1 MGICPEIFSVRFFFG
16 LFFHL
21 LLIAR
26 VCKGRIFRDKWRRS
40 LRFRNLRC
48 SGISDAKMIRV
59 TTLTGAEFQVDR
71 VLRMDSDR
79 DLALISLKE
88 AAVSLFKR

>member
-1 MGICPEIFSVRFFFG
+1 
-16 LFFHL
+16 
-21 LLIAR
+21 
-26 VCKGRIFRDKWRRS
+26 
-40 LRFRNLRC
+40 
-48 SGISDAKMIRV
+48 MIRV